1 MLLNKKLAIVI
12 PVYNRAAF
20 VERSLEV
27 HVPLAEKY
35 GIAIHVSDN
44 CSEDDTATVVSRW
57 MEKSPCVFY
66 SCNHK
71 NVGADR
77 NFEAAL
83 KLPCAEY
90 VWLLGDTYRLPEGAL
105 EYVLKVLESQTY
117 AAVVTNLSRKLT
129 IAPRAYSDGSELLSD
144 VCSVISC
151 LSCLIYH
158 RDLISAAAFP
168 RYYDSYFI
176 QTGILLEYIAGKEV
190 TVYWAGDLSV
200 LSLAAGDLQKTSWVD
215 TPRVAEIG
223 VEKWVNFVFS
233 LPPSYALTVKLK
245 AARNFGLLSWR
256 GIAVMR
262 ANGFLTAELLK
273 RYHDPFWLAVNSRSK
288 FYALFVICR
297 LPIGMVKHGI
307 EAFRKYRSR
316 RNAQ

>member
-1 MLLNKKLAIVI
+1 MQLNEKLAIVI

-20 VERSLEV
+20 IARSLEV

-35 GIAIHVSDN
+35 GIAIYISDN
-44 CSEDDTATVVSRW
+44 CSEDRTAEVVREW

-66 SCNHK
+66 SCNEK
-71 NVGADR
+71 NIGADR
-77 NFEAAL
+77 NFEAGL
-83 KLPCAEY
+83 KLPQAKY
-90 VWLLGDTYRLPEGAL
+90 VWLLGDTYRLPEHAL
-105 EYVLKVLESQTY
+105 EYVLKVLESQNY
-117 AAVVTNLSRKLT
+117 AAIVTNLSNKLS
-129 IAPRAYSDGSELLSD
+129 IGPRAYTDSRALLSD

-158 RDLISAAAFP
+158 RDLIAGAAFT

-176 QTGILLEYIAGKEV
+176 QTGILLEYIADKQAS
-190 TVYWAGDLSV
+190 VYWAGDLSV
-200 LSLAAGDLQKTSWVD
+200 LGLAAGNLQKTSWVD

-233 LPPSYALTVKLK
+233 LPPRYALSAKLK

-262 ANGFLTAELLK
+262 ANGFLTADLLK
-273 RYHDPFWLAVNSRSK
+273 RYRDPFWLAVNNKIK

-297 LPIGMVKHGI
+297 LPVGMVKHGI

-316 RNAQ
+316 NNA